1 MATKVTP
8 ATLTVKVSEQI
19 TLNGVSYGG
28 SNTFT
33 KASCGQVDQRIMSVV
48 HDANTEIASFGAA
61 DAKGAV
67 VAANLKYFRITNLDD
82 TNFISVI
89 LYKSASEYNE
99 AAIKVEP
106 NSSFFFTTDDFFA
119 DTNTADGSSDSAA
132 DFAGTLVSCDK
143 IFLRAN
149 TAACDV
155 EYVIVTT

>member
-8 ATLTVKVSEQI
+8 ATLTVKVSETI

-33 KASCGQVDQRIMSVV
+33 KASCGQVDQRIMNVPIT
-48 HDANTEIASFGAA
+48 NTEIASFGAA

-67 VAANLKYFRITNLDD
+67 KAADLKYFRVTNLDD

-89 LYKSASEYNE
+89 LYKSAAAYNE

-106 NSSFFFTTDDFFA
+106 GSSFFFTTDDFFTDGNA
-119 DTNTADGSSDSAA
+119 ADGDSDSAP
-132 DFAGTLVSCDK
+132 DFTGTLVECDE
-143 IFLRAN
+143 IWLRAD

-155 EYVIVTT
+155 EYIVVTT

>member
-89 LYKSASEYNE
+89 VYDSGAGHEC
-99 AAIKVEP
+99 AIKVEP
-106 NSSFFFTTDDFFA
+106 SSSYFFTTDDFYA
-119 DTNTADGSSDSAA
+119 NDDTDV
-132 DFAGTLVSCDK
+132 DFAGTL
-143 IFLRAN
+143 IGAEAIYLRAD

-155 EYVIVTT
+155 EYIIVTT

>member
-8 ATLTVKVSEQI
+8 STLTVKVSESI

-33 KASCGQVDQRIMSVV
+33 KTACGQVDQRIMNVV
-48 HDANTEIASFGAA
+48 HDSNTEIAAFGAA
-61 DAKGAV
+61 DAKGGV

-89 LYKSASEYNE
+89 IYDSGAGHE

-106 NSSFFFTTDDFFA
+106 NSSFFFTTDDFYA
-119 DTNTADGSSDSAA
+119 NDDSAV
-132 DFAGTLVSCDK
+132 DFAGTL
-143 IFLRAN
+143 IGAEAIYLRAD

-155 EYVIVTT
+155 EYIIVTT

>member
-8 ATLTVKVSEQI
+8 STLTVRVSESI

-28 SNTFT
+28 ANTFT
-33 KASCGQVDQRIMSVV
+33 KSSCGQVDQRIMNVV

-61 DAKGAV
+61 DLKGGV

-89 LYKSASEYNE
+89 IYDSGAGIE
-99 AAIKVEP
+99 AALKVEP
-106 NSSFFFTTDDFFA
+106 NSSFFFTTDDFYA
-119 DTNTADGSSDSAA
+119 NDDSAV
-132 DFAGTLVSCDK
+132 DFAGTLIGAES
-143 IFLRAN
+143 IYLRAD

-155 EYVIVTT
+155 EYIIVTT

>member
-8 ATLTVKVSEQI
+8 STLTVKVSESI

-33 KASCGQVDQRIMSVV
+33 KSPCGQVDQRIMNVV
-48 HDANTEIASFGAA
+48 HDSNTEIAAFGST
-61 DAKGAV
+61 DAKGGV
-67 VAANLKYFRITNLDD
+67 VAADLKYFRITNLDD

-89 LYKSASEYNE
+89 IYDSGAGHE

-106 NSSFFFTTDDFFA
+106 NSSFFFTTDDFYA
-119 DTNTADGSSDSAA
+119 NDDSAV
-132 DFAGTLVSCDK
+132 DFAGTL
-143 IFLRAN
+143 IGAEAIYLRAD

-155 EYVIVTT
+155 EYIIVTT